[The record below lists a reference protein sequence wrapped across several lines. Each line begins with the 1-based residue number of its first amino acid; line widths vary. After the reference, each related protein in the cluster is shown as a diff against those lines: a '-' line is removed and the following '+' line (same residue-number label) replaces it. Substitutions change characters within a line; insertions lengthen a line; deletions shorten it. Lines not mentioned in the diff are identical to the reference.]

1 VEAYPRYPTES
12 DERHRIVTTGIFGL
26 PWDMIASTLITLG
39 SGTPFT
45 INDTSLGGGP
55 NQAKLLRNGGQPEQF
70 DFIIPNAFAY
80 RSVDVR
86 LEKGFRFAGAQRL
99 SVAIEGVNIF
109 SFDNFAD
116 IDGFIPTLPSV
127 NLNFGRGR
135 RLIDPGRRM
144 QFGVRYAF

>member
-1 VEAYPRYPTES
+1 
-12 DERHRIVTTGIFGL
+12 
-26 PWDMIASTLITLG
+26 M
-39 SGTPFT
+39 
-45 INDTSLGGGP
+45 
-55 NQAKLLRNGGQPEQF
+55 
-70 DFIIPNAFAY
+70 
-80 RSVDVR
+80 DVR

-127 NLNFGRGR
+127 NPNFGRGR